1 MKISE
6 IKQEIYSLKDGAYSN
21 YQEAECP
28 SKTESCK
35 GFFRSG
41 CASLHFI
48 FSEKENILFALLQLA
63 VVGLG
68 YFLWTQMLNWI
79 PQEVWD
85 EIKNDCDDGASI
97 LDIILLVWSFV
108 CVGIVAYPL
117 GILTSC
123 MGASYILRFQGKP
136 STIAECL
143 KIVMHRSWT
152 MWIFS
157 WLDGWWTV
165 LRILERLP
173 KKNDRTPRS
182 VKIRNEIIY
191 QAWKMASLGFMPALI
206 CGRSVS
212 EACKDSLSLLKNKF
226 VQLAK
231 LRLGYSAICWILAIA
246 CYLGTFILMATT
258 QIIPKMGGEH
268 NTIYSFYFITGF
280 PVVVTLT
287 FIMVIFRPIYIISAC
302 RIYAFYTRE
311 KNIEI
316 KLPETSSKVISSLI
330 AFTVLLII
338 IAVVVLYRDQL
349 GLSEILANPWK
360 IGTK

>member
-1 MKISE
+1 MKTSE
-6 IKQEIYSLKDGAYSN
+6 IKEELYSLKDNAYSN
-21 YQEAECP
+21 YKAEECP
-28 SKTESCK
+28 GKKESLS
-35 GFFRSG
+35 GFFNSSY
-41 CASLHFI
+41 ASLHFI

-68 YFLWTQMLNWI
+68 YFLWTQMLDWI

-85 EIKNDCDDGASI
+85 EVRKDSDDGASI
-97 LDIILLVWSFV
+97 LDLILLLWSFI

-143 KIVMHRSWT
+143 KIVMHKSWT
-152 MWIFS
+152 MWVFS

-226 VQLAK
+226 AQLAK
-231 LRLGYSAICWILAIA
+231 LRLGYSAICWILAIV
-246 CYLGTFILMATT
+246 CYIGTFVIMATT
-258 QIIPKMGGEH
+258 QIIPKMGGGH
-268 NTIYSFYFITGF
+268 NAIYSFYFITGF
-280 PVVVTLT
+280 PIVVTLT

-316 KLPETSSKVISSLI
+316 KLPETSSKAISSLV
-330 AFTVLLII
+330 AFVVLLII
-338 IAVVVLYRDQL
+338 TAVVVLYRDEI

-360 IGTK
+360 IGTN

>member
-1 MKISE
+1 MKTSE
-6 IKQEIYSLKDGAYSN
+6 IKQEIYSLKDKAYSN
-21 YQEAECP
+21 YKAEDCP
-28 SKTESCK
+28 GKKESLS
-35 GFFRSG
+35 GFFNSSY
-41 CASLHFI
+41 ASLHFI

-68 YFLWTQMLNWI
+68 YFLWTQMLDWI

-85 EIKNDCDDGASI
+85 EVRKDSDDGASI
-97 LDIILLVWSFV
+97 LDLILLLWSFV

-123 MGASYILRFQGKP
+123 MGASYILRFQGKT

-143 KIVMHRSWT
+143 KIVMHKSWT
-152 MWIFS
+152 MWVFS

-206 CGRSVS
+206 CGRSVR

-231 LRLGYSAICWILAIA
+231 LRLGYSAICWILAIV
-246 CYLGTFILMATT
+246 CYIGTFILMPT
-258 QIIPKMGGEH
+258 ILPRMSGGH
-268 NTIYSFYFITGF
+268 NGIYTFYFITGF
-280 PVVVTLT
+280 PIVVALT

-302 RIYAFYTRE
+302 RIYAFYTRD

-316 KLPETSSKVISSLI
+316 KLPETSSKAVSSLV
-330 AFTVLLII
+330 AFVVLLII
-338 IAVVVLYRDQL
+338 TAVVVLYRDEI